1 MRNYR
6 QWLVFS
12 KVILTLLGLTGWY
25 GPAQAAVNID
35 RTRIIFASDDIAQ
48 SLTLSNDNTTPMLLQ
63 VWTDA
68 GNIDASPDNSK
79 TPLVAL
85 PPVFK
90 MQPGELR
97 TLRLLLSSRQQLATD
112 RESLFWL
119 NIYQIPPVTQD
130 IKNHP
135 RKLVLP
141 LRLRLK
147 ILIRP
152 TGLKAPTEA
161 EEKKITLYC

>member
-1 MRNYR
+1 
-6 QWLVFS
+6 
-12 KVILTLLGLTGWY
+12 
-25 GPAQAAVNID
+25 
-35 RTRIIFASDDIAQ
+35 
-48 SLTLSNDNTTPMLLQ
+48 
-63 VWTDA
+63 
-68 GNIDASPDNSK
+68 
-79 TPLVAL
+79 
-85 PPVFK
+85 

-152 TGLKAPTEA
+152 TELKAPTEA
-161 EEKKITLYC
+161 EEKKLRFIAKENTIRIVNPTSWYMSLTLTMDNKKSIGDIMVAPKTALDVPLTRSPTPGASINYAVINDSGNWRQYTAILEKYISKSDFIPEF

>member
-35 RTRIIFASDDIAQ
+35 RTRIIFASDEVAQ

-97 TLRLLLSSRQQLATD
+97 TLRLLLSSHQQLATD

-130 IKNHP
+130 IKKP
-135 RKLVLP
+135 PAK
-141 LRLRLK
+141 
-147 ILIRP
+147 
-152 TGLKAPTEA
+152 TGITASFAAKNFNSPDRIKSANGSGGE
-161 EEKKITLYC
+161 KITLYC

>member
-1 MRNYR
+1 
-6 QWLVFS
+6 
-12 KVILTLLGLTGWY
+12 
-25 GPAQAAVNID
+25 
-35 RTRIIFASDDIAQ
+35 
-48 SLTLSNDNTTPMLLQ
+48 
-63 VWTDA
+63 
-68 GNIDASPDNSK
+68 
-79 TPLVAL
+79 
-85 PPVFK
+85 
-90 MQPGELR
+90 
-97 TLRLLLSSRQQLATD
+97 SSRQQLATD

-119 NIYQIPPVTQD
+119 NIYQIPPLPHD

-161 EEKKITLYC
+161 EEKKLRFIAKENTIRIVNPTSWYMSLTLTTDNKKSIGDIMVAPKTALDVPLTR

>member
-97 TLRLLLSSRQQLATD
+97 TLRLLLSSRRHCCKVSDEAAFCLIQRPYISKTLLT
-112 RESLFWL
+112 RRIS
-119 NIYQIPPVTQD
+119 
-130 IKNHP
+130 P
-135 RKLVLP
+135 RGSP
-141 LRLRLK
+141 
-147 ILIRP
+147 
-152 TGLKAPTEA
+152 
-161 EEKKITLYC
+161 